1 MRVERKT
8 PANGVV
14 GLDWEG
20 GPLPVGGLSLGGG
33 SSVDE
38 RGVLFL
44 RILFLLNGRRGAG
57 SGEVSLG
64 GKVVGGWVCKEANV
78 RHLGKERKKKKVSKG
93 GA

>member
-33 SSVDE
+33 G
-38 RGVLFL
+38 GV
-44 RILFLLNGRRGAG
+44 RLLT
-57 SGEVSLG
+57 
-64 GKVVGGWVCKEANV
+64 
-78 RHLGKERKKKKVSKG
+78 KG
-93 GA
+93 GSFF

>member
-20 GPLPVGGLSLGGG
+20 GPLPVGGLSLGGGG

-64 GKVVGGWVCKEANV
+64 GKVVGGVGLQRSECETF
-78 RHLGKERKKKKVSKG
+78 GKKKKVSKG

>member
-1 MRVERKT
+1 MVWLVWIGKE
-8 PANGVV
+8 
-14 GLDWEG
+14 GLCLLGAFPW
-20 GPLPVGGLSLGGG
+20 GGG